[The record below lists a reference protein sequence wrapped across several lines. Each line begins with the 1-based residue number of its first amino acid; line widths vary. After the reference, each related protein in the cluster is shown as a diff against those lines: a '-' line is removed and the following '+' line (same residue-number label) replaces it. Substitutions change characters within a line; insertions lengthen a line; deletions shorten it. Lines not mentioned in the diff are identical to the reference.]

1 MLKEAESMLFNL
13 MLIFMI
19 VMAVIFSLK
28 VVILFKLKAI
38 SFIKGSFMV
47 IVIGVL
53 ITIGTSMISS
63 ESMIMSDTYMA
74 VSMIGVFLVF
84 SGIVLLLISCAIYYI
99 KLVYESVKNRE
110 MSLKFRVVTILL
122 LSLIV
127 IIKISPYR
135 YSNENMKMAY
145 YNIDIPEAIE
155 VKRMYTHD
163 WKDGLTY
170 DLLIYDDERKPNLS
184 IDVINSD
191 KSLMELKRVDSEEMI
206 ELLHSLQLDD
216 ERETVLNK
224 LIDSIREDNN
234 TESLFGKRSNREL
247 YIIYDY
253 GNNQLHLLRYKS

>member
-1 MLKEAESMLFNL
+1 
-13 MLIFMI
+13 
-19 VMAVIFSLK
+19 
-28 VVILFKLKAI
+28 
-38 SFIKGSFMV
+38 MV

-53 ITIGTSMISS
+53 ITIGTSMVSS
-63 ESMIMSDTYMA
+63 ESMIMSDTY
-74 VSMIGVFLVF
+74 STLSLIGICLVVC
-84 SGIVLLLISCAIYYI
+84 GLGLLIISWAIHYI
-99 KLVYESVKNRE
+99 KLVYESIKNRE
-110 MSLKFRVVTILL
+110 ASLKLRISAMILI
-122 LSLIV
+122 SFIM

-155 VKRMYTHD
+155 AKRMYTHD

-184 IDVINSD
+184 IDVINAD
-191 KSLMELKRVDSEEMI
+191 KSLIELKRVDSEKMI
-206 ELLHSLQLDD
+206 EFLHSLQLDD
-216 ERETVLNK
+216 EREIVLNK

-234 TESLFGKRSNREL
+234 TESLFGERSNREL